1 MGRVTTSVCVSPWS
15 GELSVDILAS
25 MGPAPHTHFPPPG
38 YVSPKQCEVALQ
50 KMGVIVS
57 SQDLDEILR
66 VSKSGK
72 PYSRSGEV
80 RVNSNAMLEAIHAFM
95 PDMDPVGVPSS
106 TERMMRRG
114 GSKGV
119 AAIVHA
125 VPEDVPAGRRI
136 V

>member
-25 MGPAPHTHFPPPG
+25 MGPAPPG